1 MALDIFI
8 AICTNFRPKL
18 QMFNNERY
26 LSDALL
32 EIPILSTLRSCLY
45 ILVAICLFAVLYG
58 RLILF
63 SRVVALLLVI

>member
-1 MALDIFI
+1 
-8 AICTNFRPKL
+8 
-18 QMFNNERY
+18 MFKNERY

-32 EIPILSTLRSCLY
+32 EIPILSTLHLCLY